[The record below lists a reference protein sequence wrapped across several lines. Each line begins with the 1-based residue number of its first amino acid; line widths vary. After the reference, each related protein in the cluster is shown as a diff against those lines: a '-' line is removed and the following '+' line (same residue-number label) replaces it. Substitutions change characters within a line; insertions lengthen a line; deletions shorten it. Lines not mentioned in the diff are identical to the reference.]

1 MAQVALVVLF
11 QQLQRRRL
19 SQNHNRSKK
28 KSNGAGILVGYG
40 IADGYDN
47 DMDDDDQKGSRG
59 IPSRTGIG
67 KKGAIIEKFP
77 SLGNPL
83 VLFGGIITIPFWG
96 YLTTPLALME
106 VMMADLPHVQYN
118 YKEKWSKQQEE
129 DYLLVSRNMQ
139 REIKEKGLIGS
150 QKLNLNFSKVVD
162 GNQLLAELDK
172 NNH

>member
-1 MAQVALVVLF
+1 
-11 QQLQRRRL
+11 
-19 SQNHNRSKK
+19 
-28 KSNGAGILVGYG
+28 
-40 IADGYDN
+40 
-47 DMDDDDQKGSRG
+47 
-59 IPSRTGIG
+59 
-67 KKGAIIEKFP
+67 
-77 SLGNPL
+77 
-83 VLFGGIITIPFWG
+83 
-96 YLTTPLALME
+96 
-106 VMMADLPHVQYN
+106 MADLPHVQYN